1 MTTLEETIYLM
12 DSIREH
18 GELGLT
24 CMTNDGEYEHLPEYC
39 REENQDYWEWEHE
52 LRSGQRANGHTRWF
66 AVLPRRRGRRSTGIT
81 GPREKPLRE
90 EPLSC

>member
-12 DSIREH
+12 DWIREH

-39 REENQDYWEWEHE
+39 TYATESSTNYHE
-52 LRSGQRANGHTRWF
+52 SKLRQTRKPTGESHPPSRLQISGTAD
-66 AVLPRRRGRRSTGIT
+66 ASY
-81 GPREKPLRE
+81 KM
-90 EPLSC
+90 